1 MGGFWF
7 NEKNTD
13 GYEVKWKINKILHR
27 EKTPYQE
34 LAVVDT
40 QEWGKALILDDA
52 LQISEK
58 DEFIYHEMIVHVPMY
73 SHPSPRDVLI
83 IGGGDGGTLREVCKH
98 ECLQS
103 VDMVEIDAQVVKAS
117 KEHFPLIASA
127 FGDPRLN
134 LYFRDGIEFVKNP
147 SRRYDLVIVD
157 SSDPVGPAQQLF
169 TREFYTN
176 IYNCLQDD
184 GMMVVQSES
193 PLFYQD
199 VFSSVYRNISSVF
212 SICQV
217 YLASI
222 PTYVSGP
229 WSFTIGSKVYDPG
242 QALGDRDTTDDLKY
256 YNEQVHAAAFA
267 LPRFI
272 RDMLLKEDQF

>member
-40 QEWGKALILDDA
+40 REWGKALILDDA
-52 LQISEK
+52 LQVSEK
-58 DEFIYHEMIVHVPMY
+58 DEFIYHEMIAHVPMF
-73 SHPSPRDVLI
+73 SHPAPRDALI
-83 IGGGDGGTLREVCKH
+83 IGGGDGGTLREICKH
-98 ECLQS
+98 DVLQS
-103 VDMVEIDAQVVKAS
+103 IDMVEIDDRVVQAS
-117 KEHFPLIASA
+117 KEYLPSIAAA
-127 FGDPRLN
+127 FGDPRVKLH
-134 LYFRDGIEFVKNP
+134 FRDGIQFVKNP
-147 SRRYDLVIVD
+147 PRQYDLVIVD

-169 TREFYTN
+169 TKEFYTN
-176 IYNCLQDD
+176 IFKCLKDD

-193 PLFYQD
+193 PLFYKD
-199 VFSSVYRNISSVF
+199 VFTSVYRNISSVF
-212 SICQV
+212 PITRV
-217 YLASI
+217 YLTWV

-242 QALGDRDTTDDLKY
+242 QASGDRATIDDLKY
-256 YNEQVHAAAFA
+256 YNDKVHAAAFA
-267 LPRFI
+267 LPGFI
-272 RDMLLKEDQF
+272 EDMLNPGD

>member
-27 EKTPYQE
+27 ERTPFQE
-34 LAVVDT
+34 LAVLET

-52 LQISEK
+52 LQVSEK
-58 DEFIYHEMIVHVPMY
+58 DEFIYHEMITHVPMC
-73 SHPSPRDVLI
+73 SHPNPRNVLI

-98 ECLQS
+98 ASLDS
-103 VDMVEIDAQVVKAS
+103 VDMVEIDARVVEVS
-117 KEHFPLIASA
+117 RSHFPLIASA
-127 FGDPRLN
+127 FDDSRLN
-134 LYFRDGIEFVKNP
+134 LFFRDGIEFVKDP
-147 SRRYDLVIVD
+147 PRGYDLVIVD

-176 IYNCLQDD
+176 IYNCLKDD

-199 VFSSVYRNISSVF
+199 VFNSVYQNLGAVF
-212 SICQV
+212 PIVRV

-229 WSFTIGSKVYDPG
+229 WSFTIGSKVYEPE
-242 QALGDRDTTDDLKY
+242 QALGDRKTIDDLKY
-256 YNEQVHAAAFA
+256 YNEQIHAAAFA
-267 LPRFI
+267 LPQYI
-272 RDMLLKEDQF
+272 KDLLLTED